1 MSGEGSVSIWESSG
15 SSNLQTD
22 ISVVGSSTVQ
32 VLAPGAGFISC
43 RINLETG
50 LIVDT
55 QVAGN
60 LFHLQHML
68 I

>member
-60 LFHLQHML
+60 PLF
-68 I
+68 IYNIC